1 MLNLKYSV
9 IVLTF
14 IAIECSEINFN
25 ESEFCDFF
33 ETKNITSGEKFV
45 NGTILFDG
53 FLYPE
58 EYYRTYNY
66 TLQENDKIQT
76 SPHIRGC
83 FCKLV
88 ICVRICPGSVNYTV
102 VSRDNH
108 SVEISLDS
116 FGIIKSWPIFDNSTE
131 FMMKVEEDVPWNISK
146 VFILRHL
153 IIYLI

>member
-1 MLNLKYSV
+1 MLNLKHLV

-14 IAIECSEINFN
+14 IAIECSEINFH

-33 ETKNITSGEKFV
+33 ETKNITSGEKFE
-45 NGTILFDG
+45 NGTILFEG
-53 FLYPE
+53 ILYPKG
-58 EYYRTYNY
+58 YYRTYNY
-66 TLQENDKIQT
+66 TLQEKDKT
-76 SPHIRGC
+76 NVSASSHIRGC

-116 FGIIKSWPIFDNSTE
+116 FG
-131 FMMKVEEDVPWNISK
+131 
-146 VFILRHL
+146 
-153 IIYLI
+153 